1 MNEIAEHPVNFIF
14 MRVHTLKTRWT
25 MKKTGKAAYVSERD
39 LQITMNNLRGKNSI
53 RNRAVLLSSHFMGLR
68 AKEMASLKIG
78 DVYDFKNEILRD
90 TIRLL
95 AAYTKGNKYRE
106 VFLLDSTAR
115 KIMLEYILS
124 RPDVAPDAPLFLSQK
139 LTPFTANTIQRMI
152 GNLYK
157 SAGINGT
164 SHSGRRS
171 FATRLIRR
179 NVDIYSVQQLMGHS
193 SITTT
198 QEYFVSDPML
208 LKDQVI
214 KLSQ

>member
-1 MNEIAEHPVNFIF
+1 
-14 MRVHTLKTRWT
+14 
-25 MKKTGKAAYVSERD
+25 MKKTGKAAYVSEQE
-39 LQITMNNLRGKNSI
+39 LQITMNNLRGKNLLRNKSI
-53 RNRAVLLSSHFMGLR
+53 LLVSHFMGLR
-68 AKEMASLKIG
+68 AKEMALLKIG
-78 DVYDFKNEILRD
+78 DLYDFQNKILKD

-106 VFLLDSTAR
+106 VFLLDSNAR
-115 KIMLEYILS
+115 KILLEYILA
-124 RPDVAPDAPLFLSQK
+124 RPDAAPNAPLFLSQK
-139 LTPFTANTIQRMI
+139 LTPFTANTMQRMI

-157 SAGINGT
+157 AAGINGT

-208 LKDQVI
+208 LKDQVS

>member
-1 MNEIAEHPVNFIF
+1 
-14 MRVHTLKTRWT
+14 
-25 MKKTGKAAYVSERD
+25 MKKTGKAAYVSEQE
-39 LQITMNNLRGKNSI
+39 LQITMSNLRGKNSL
-53 RNRAVLLSSHFMGLR
+53 RNKSILLVSHFMGLR
-68 AKEMASLKIG
+68 AKEMALLKIV
-78 DVYDFKNEILRD
+78 DLYDFKNGILRD

-106 VFLLDSTAR
+106 VFLLDFAAR
-115 KIMLEYILS
+115 RIMLEYILS
-124 RPDVAPDAPLFLSQK
+124 RPDFAPEAPLFLSQK
-139 LTPFTANTIQRMI
+139 LTPFTANTMQRMI

-157 SAGINGT
+157 NAGINGT

-179 NVDIYSVQQLMGHS
+179 NVDIYSVQQLMGHAN
-193 SITTT
+193 IATT

>member
-1 MNEIAEHPVNFIF
+1 
-14 MRVHTLKTRWT
+14 
-25 MKKTGKAAYVSERD
+25 MKKTGKAAYVSEQE
-39 LQITMNNLRGKNSI
+39 LQITMNNLRGKNSL
-53 RNRAVLLSSHFMGLR
+53 RNKSILLVSHFMGLR
-68 AKEMASLKIG
+68 AKEMALLKIG
-78 DVYDFKNEILRD
+78 DLYDFQNKILKD

-106 VFLLDSTAR
+106 VFLLDSNAR
-115 KIMLEYILS
+115 KILLEYILA
-124 RPDVAPDAPLFLSQK
+124 RPDAALNAPLFLSQK
-139 LTPFTANTIQRMI
+139 LTPFTANTMQRMI

-157 SAGINGT
+157 TAGINGT

>member
-1 MNEIAEHPVNFIF
+1 
-14 MRVHTLKTRWT
+14 
-25 MKKTGKAAYVSERD
+25 MKKTGKAAYVSEQE
-39 LQITMNNLRGKNSI
+39 LQITMNNLRGKNSL
-53 RNRAVLLSSHFMGLR
+53 RNKSILLVSHFMGLR
-68 AKEMASLKIG
+68 AKEMALLKIG
-78 DVYDFKNEILRD
+78 DLYDFQNKILKD

-106 VFLLDSTAR
+106 VFLLDSNAR
-115 KIMLEYILS
+115 KILLEYILA
-124 RPDVAPDAPLFLSQK
+124 RPDAAPNAPLFLSQK
-139 LTPFTANTIQRMI
+139 LTPFTANTMQRMI

-157 SAGINGT
+157 TAGINGT

-198 QEYFVSDPML
+198 QEYFVSDPMM

>member
-1 MNEIAEHPVNFIF
+1 
-14 MRVHTLKTRWT
+14 
-25 MKKTGKAAYVSERD
+25 MKKTGKAAYVSEQD

-53 RNRAVLLSSHFMGLR
+53 RNKTILLASHFMGLR

-95 AAYTKGNKYRE
+95 AAYTKGSKYRE

-124 RPDVAPDAPLFLSQK
+124 RPDAAPDAPLFLSQK

-157 SAGINGT
+157 NAGINGT

-208 LKDQVI
+208 LKEQVI